1 MPELEAEICE
11 NVRAKKA
18 SMEGLHKF
26 LKALPFLGPFLFLII
41 LFYLVP
47 VTLTFI
53 MSLTSMDYTLE
64 WNFVGLENFMR
75 FFQDSSVKIVIFN
88 TVKYVVFTLIIN
100 VGFGFLLA
108 IATSYFIRNENIM
121 LLFQTIWML
130 PRMTPPVVYA
140 LLWLWFLD
148 PTEAGMLNSLLG
160 KLFGLP
166 AQNWILNHPMKVV
179 IIANGLIGVSLAM
192 VVFSASIKSIPPDY
206 FRAASV
212 DGASDWDIIR
222 YVIIPFLKWPIMFM
236 TIWQTLS
243 LITSYEYI
251 LLITDGGP
259 LNKSE
264 VWSLFSYH
272 KAFSNYEFGY
282 GAAISMVL
290 VILAV
295 IIAIIMLKVFGYD
308 AIMRRGN
315 IDSTRGDADDKRKN
329 VAF

>member
-1 MPELEAEICE
+1 MQESRTDEVMNEKAKRNLAESF
-11 NVRAKKA
+11 R
-18 SMEGLHKF
+18 SF
-26 LKALPFLGPFLFLII
+26 LTALPFLGPFLLLII
-41 LFYLVP
+41 LFYFLP
-47 VTLTFI
+47 VILTFI
-53 MSLTSMDYTLE
+53 MSLTSMNFTLE
-64 WNFVGLENFMR
+64 WEFLGLENYIKLFHD
-75 FFQDSSVKIVIFN
+75 QSINIVIFN

-108 IATSYFIRNENIM
+108 IATSYFIKNENIG

-130 PRMTPPVVYA
+130 PRMTPPVIYA

-148 PTEAGMLNSLLG
+148 PTEVGMLNTLLG
-160 KLFGLP
+160 KMFGLP
-166 AQNWILNHPMKVV
+166 PQNWILNHPMKVV
-179 IIANGLIGVSLAM
+179 IIANGLIGASLGM
-192 VVFSASIKSIPPDY
+192 VVFSASIKSIPIDY

-212 DGASDWDIIR
+212 DGASDWHIIR
-222 YVIIPFLKWPIMFM
+222 HVIIPFLKWPIMFM

-282 GAAISMVL
+282 GAAISVAL
-290 VILAV
+290 VVAAIV
-295 IIAIIMLKVFGYD
+295 IAILMLKIFGYD
-308 AIMRRGN
+308 AMMNRG
-315 IDSTRGDADDKRKN
+315 KVK
-329 VAF
+329 F